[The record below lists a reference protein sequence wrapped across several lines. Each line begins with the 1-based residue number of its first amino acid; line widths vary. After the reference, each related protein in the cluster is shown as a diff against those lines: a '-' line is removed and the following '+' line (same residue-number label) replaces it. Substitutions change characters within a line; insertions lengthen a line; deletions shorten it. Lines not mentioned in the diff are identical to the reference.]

1 MIYLE
6 NNVFDEALARI
17 RYIYDEFD
25 DVIVSMSGGKDST
38 VVFNLA
44 MMVAKERGRLPLKV
58 FWLDQEAEW
67 QSTVDYMD
75 SIMRRP
81 DVEPYWFQV
90 PMDFPNCLSNEHSR
104 LLVWD
109 EQKKD
114 LWVHPKSDIAIQKNP
129 MGDRL
134 DYDFYDLMDG
144 LQKCIMKTEKT
155 ITLCGLKVSESMM
168 RRMALTTGKAR
179 YKGLMW
185 ISTKKKGM
193 VQKGYPI
200 YDWNDSDIWTAIGRN
215 HWPYNVLY
223 DKMYQFGVSPQRMR
237 CSALIHETA
246 WHSIEQLQEFEPE
259 TYNRFC
265 RRVPGTDTFSHAF
278 ETDVIPKKLP
288 FMFKD
293 WKEYRDYLLVHLV
306 KPEHQEI
313 FRKRWQGQDTTDWY
327 KVHVRECIVNDLD
340 GTINTD
346 LKLATRKG
354 GGSVDKRP
362 THKFS
367 AVDSHI
373 QSTCK

>member
-6 NNVFDEALARI
+6 NNVFEEALERI

-44 MMVAKERGRLPLKV
+44 MIVARERNRLPLKV
-58 FWLDQEAEW
+58 YWLDQEAEW

-81 DVEPYWFQV
+81 DVKPYWFQV
-90 PMDFPNCLSNEHSR
+90 PMDFPNCLSNKHPR

-109 EQKKD
+109 PACKDQWIHEQ
-114 LWVHPKSDIAIQKNP
+114 SEIAIVKNP

-144 LQKCIMKTEKT
+144 LQPHIVDGKKP

-168 RRMALTTGKAR
+168 RRMALTTGKPR

-185 ISTKKKGM
+185 ISKERKGL

-200 YDWNDSDIWTAIGRN
+200 YDWNDNDVWTAIAKN
-215 HWPYNVLY
+215 KWPYNVLY
-223 DKMYQFGVSPQRMR
+223 DRMYQFGVSPQRMR

-246 WHSIEQLQEFEPE
+246 WHSLELLQEFEPE
-259 TYNRFC
+259 TYNKFC
-265 RRVPGTDTFSHAF
+265 KRVPGTDTFSHAF
-278 ETDVIPKKLP
+278 ETEVVPRQLP

-293 WKEYRDYLLVHLV
+293 WKEYRDYLLEHLV
-306 KPEHQEI
+306 KPELWEL
-313 FRKRWQGQDTTDWY
+313 FRKRWKGQDTVEWY

-367 AVDSHI
+367 AVDSDI
-373 QSTCK
+373 QSICK

>member
-6 NNVFDEALARI
+6 NNVFDEALERI

-38 VVFNLA
+38 VVFHLA
-44 MMVAKERGRLPLKV
+44 LMVAKERGRLPLKV

-75 SIMRRP
+75 SIMRLP
-81 DVEPYWFQV
+81 EVKPYWFQV
-90 PMDFPNCLSNEHSR
+90 PFDFTNSLSPQKNFIHLWAPE
-104 LLVWD
+104 D
-109 EQKKD
+109 EA
-114 LWVHPKSDIAIQKNP
+114 LWIHPHSDIAITECKSKDKRFHQLIKS
-129 MGDRL
+129 
-134 DYDFYDLMDG
+134 
-144 LQKCIMKTEKT
+144 LQSECTDSDNAIA
-155 ITLCGLKVSESMM
+155 LCGMKVSESMM
-168 RRMALTTGKAR
+168 RRMALTTGKSR

-185 ISTKKKGM
+185 ISKKQKGV
-193 VQKGYPI
+193 VQTGYPI

-215 HWPYNVLY
+215 HWAYNVLY

-265 RRVPGTDTFSHAF
+265 KRVPGTDTFAHAF
-278 ETDVIPKKLP
+278 ETEVIPKKLP
-288 FMFKD
+288 FMFRD
-293 WKEYRDYLLVHLV
+293 WKEYRDYLLIHLV
-306 KPEHQEI
+306 KPEYHEL
-313 FRKRWQGQDTTDWY
+313 FRKRWQGQDTVEWY
-327 KVHVRECIVNDLD
+327 KVHVRECIVNDID

-373 QSTCK
+373 QSLRK